1 MYWVVAKVKTMSDST
16 NNITV
21 IIAGRPYPLKI
32 KEGDEPIIRRIVK
45 EVNDKI
51 ALFQNTYP
59 RKDRQDWLSMALLT
73 SAVDLHKAQAT
84 IAQPAP
90 VAETA
95 TDPQLAERLSH
106 LDSILSLL
114 VN

>member
-1 MYWVVAKVKTMSDST
+1 MSDST

-59 RKDRQDWLSMALLT
+59 QKDRQDWLSMALLT
-73 SAVDLHKAQAT
+73 TAVDLHKAQAT
-84 IAQPAP
+84 MAQPAP
-90 VAETA
+90 VAEPT
-95 TDPQLAERLSH
+95 TDPQVSDRLSH
-106 LDSILSLL
+106 LDALL
-114 VN
+114 TQLVSNQ